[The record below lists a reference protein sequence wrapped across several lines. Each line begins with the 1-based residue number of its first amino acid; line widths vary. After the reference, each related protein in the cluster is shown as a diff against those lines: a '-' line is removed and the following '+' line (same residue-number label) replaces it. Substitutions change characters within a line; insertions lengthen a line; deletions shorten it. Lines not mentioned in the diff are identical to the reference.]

1 VSPLVRKMEHTTLTL
16 QVELRRPGRR
26 MWLLQ
31 SHNDLLVKYETP
43 EWKYTNTKACSQM
56 GIKYEKNQ
64 QTFLFLQQKGYLL

>member
-1 VSPLVRKMEHTTLTL
+1 
-16 QVELRRPGRR
+16 